1 MSPSSPV
8 NDHGRRLAELE
19 QWRASSDARFRGLE
33 DQVRSV
39 AETQR
44 TMSDTQ
50 RSNHTDN
57 RNSIHD
63 LKDGQQTIIDQNA
76 LHQQDVTRLQTKMD
90 IVIGSDHGKPGK
102 LDQMSE
108 QIQRIPDIFESKLST
123 ITDKLE
129 LKVRDT
135 LEKVDENTKNR
146 YQQNWIYEIGKLV
159 VMGGIA
165 AAAAHWAR
173 G

>member
-1 MSPSSPV
+1 MSPTGPV

-44 TMSDTQ
+44 TMSETQ
-50 RSNHTDN
+50 RANHTDN

-63 LKDGQQTIIDQNA
+63 LKDGQQTIIEQNS
-76 LHQQDVTRLQTKMD
+76 LHGQDVTRLQTKMD

-102 LDQMSE
+102 LDQMSD
-108 QIQRIPDIFESKLST
+108 QIQRIPDLFEAKMKSMS
-123 ITDKLE
+123 DKME
-129 LKVRDT
+129 GNIKET
-135 LEKVDENTKNR
+135 LEKVDENTKTR
-146 YQQNWIYEIGKLV
+146 YQQNWLYEIGKLV